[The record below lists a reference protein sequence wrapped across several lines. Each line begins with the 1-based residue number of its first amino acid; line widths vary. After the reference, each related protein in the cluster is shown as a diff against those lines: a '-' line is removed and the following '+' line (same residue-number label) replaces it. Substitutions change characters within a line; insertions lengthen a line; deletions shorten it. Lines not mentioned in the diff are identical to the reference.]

1 MKKTAFKSRLKE
13 ARHTACRQTLRGGIP
28 PDRGAGM
35 DEDAQNMRQ
44 TLTFFHERRA
54 KLSGQARILLSKKK
68 PTSKF
73 STHLHYQKACE
84 TDCGALRTC
93 TCNQLL
99 GEGSGLSSLWHS
111 VARSSCIKP
120 RPRVNTHSW
129 SSGAVA
135 PLSP

>member
-73 STHLHYQKACE
+73 STHLHHQKPCE

>member
-1 MKKTAFKSRLKE
+1 
-13 ARHTACRQTLRGGIP
+13 
-28 PDRGAGM
+28 M

-54 KLSGQARILLSKKK
+54 KLSDQARILLSKKK

-93 TCNQLL
+93 TSNQLL

-129 SSGAVA
+129 SSGTVA